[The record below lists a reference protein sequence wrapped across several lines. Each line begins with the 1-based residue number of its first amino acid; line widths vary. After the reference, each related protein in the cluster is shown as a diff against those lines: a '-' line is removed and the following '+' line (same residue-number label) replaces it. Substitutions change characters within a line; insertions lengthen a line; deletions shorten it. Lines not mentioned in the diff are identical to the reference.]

1 MKLVGA
7 ILLTVGTTGLGLF
20 YKRAGFERI
29 RELEQMIWFFY
40 FLESEISYHKSELAQ
55 ICRRGGERQKGAVGE
70 MLGAVADRM
79 EGTEGTM
86 FAQIWLEEC
95 GALSPK
101 SRMKEDD
108 IGILREF
115 ASEEFA
121 DSGMQLRQA
130 QLCRD
135 KLEEKRRNLLSEA
148 SAKGRVYVCM
158 GTMAGLVVSIILF

>member
-20 YKRAGFERI
+20 YKRAGYERI

-40 FLESEISYHKSELAQ
+40 FLESEISYHKSELKQ

-70 MLGAVADRM
+70 MLRSVADRM

-86 FAQIWLEEC
+86 FGQIWLEES

-121 DSGMQLRQA
+121 DSSMQLRQA

-135 KLEEKRRNLLSEA
+135 KLEEKRRRLLSDA

-158 GTMAGLVVSIILF
+158 GTMAGLVISIILF